1 MAQHLIVG
9 SGPVGS
15 LTALKLAE
23 AGDAVRIVSPSGK
36 GPEHPSVE
44 RIALDANDTD
54 ALTAAAEGAAT
65 VFGTAMTPYHLWP
78 ETMPRLYTSMLTAAE
93 RSGADYVL
101 LNNLYGYSDTSA
113 PITESTA
120 FEPTTRKGKVRAA
133 MWHEAKAAHD
143 AGRVRATE
151 LRAGQFLGAG
161 AVAAFA
167 WLTAPKVMAGELAL
181 VDGAPDAPH
190 SFSYIG
196 DVADALIALSRD
208 DRSWGRAWNA
218 PVITTTV
225 REAATRLADLTG
237 APAPR
242 LSQMTERDFAL
253 LATVAPVFGE
263 FPEMAYMVDEPFI
276 VDDTAIRDTFG
287 LKASSLEEALTSR

>member
-1 MAQHLIVG
+1 MSQHLIVG

-23 AGDAVRIVSPSGK
+23 AGDTVRIVSPSGK
-36 GPEHPSVE
+36 GPEHPAVE

-78 ETMPRLYTSMLTAAE
+78 ETMPQLYSSILTAAE
-93 RSGADYVL
+93 CSGADYVL
-101 LNNLYGYSDTSA
+101 LNNLYGYSDTSG
-113 PITESTA
+113 PISESTA
-120 FEPTTRKGKVRAA
+120 FEPTTRKGRVRAA

-167 WLTAPKVMAGELAL
+167 WLTAPKVVAGELAL
-181 VDGAPDAPH
+181 VDGDPDAPH
-190 SFSYIG
+190 SLSYIG
-196 DVADALIALSRD
+196 DVADALIALARNE
-208 DRSWGRAWNA
+208 RSYGRAWNA

-225 REAATRLADLTG
+225 REAAARLAELHG

-242 LSQMTERDFAL
+242 LSQVTERDFAL
-253 LATVAPVFGE
+253 LAVLAPMFGE
-263 FPEMAYMVDEPFI
+263 FPEMAYMVDEPFT
-276 VDDTAIRDTFG
+276 VDDSAIRDTFG
-287 LKASSLEEALTSR
+287 LKASSLDEALAS